1 MNAQWSSSGAG
12 SESESVKRW
21 SPNGHHSK
29 VCGPGDWACRSEQA
43 GLGRKGRAGK
53 KGPLNQ
59 KSGLGFR
66 VREHKI
72 SASFLACCA
81 HVVSARRAV
90 ARSETDMICRLQS
103 RHLAATGRCS
113 VARAE
118 RLFARFRAL
127 PRFGATSKRSPSR
140 LQGRLQFHRHPR
152 VTPRG
157 KTAVREYSYSVL
169 ILLYFL
175 HELKARGLNKT
186 TRDGKS
192 SGLRINQRHTSG
204 AGSQAHTTH
213 GGSVNILAHP
223 LRFHIYTLLQSSYG
237 TLSTVHYRE
246 IDTNRYQAT

>member
-1 MNAQWSSSGAG
+1 MLCPRRGRSPRRRTFRNRHDLSAPVSAPRCDRSLFRRPSGAFVRTIPCTATIRCNF
-12 SESESVKRW
+12 EKVAESVA
-21 SPNGHHSK
+21 
-29 VCGPGDWACRSEQA
+29 GPPADR
-43 GLGRKGRAGK
+43 
-53 KGPLNQ
+53 
-59 KSGLGFR
+59 
-66 VREHKI
+66 
-72 SASFLACCA
+72 
-81 HVVSARRAV
+81 
-90 ARSETDMICRLQS
+90 
-103 RHLAATGRCS
+103 
-113 VARAE
+113 
-118 RLFARFRAL
+118 
-127 PRFGATSKRSPSR
+127 
-140 LQGRLQFHRHPR
+140 FHRHPR